1 MSRYLIDGTMPD
13 GSRHGLPEAKTP
25 YFVFDRV
32 EDRWV
37 RAKLR
42 FRWMAKLLVWW
53 LDANQDRKIIAR
65 YRKFAHV
72 DRLT

>member
-1 MSRYLIDGTMPD
+1 MSRYWIDGTMPD
-13 GSRHGLPEAKTP
+13 GSRHGLPEAKAP

-42 FRWMAKLLVWW
+42 FRWMARLLAWW
-53 LDANQDRKIIAR
+53 LDKTENREIFAKYRRYAR
-65 YRKFAHV
+65 GQGV
-72 DRLT
+72 